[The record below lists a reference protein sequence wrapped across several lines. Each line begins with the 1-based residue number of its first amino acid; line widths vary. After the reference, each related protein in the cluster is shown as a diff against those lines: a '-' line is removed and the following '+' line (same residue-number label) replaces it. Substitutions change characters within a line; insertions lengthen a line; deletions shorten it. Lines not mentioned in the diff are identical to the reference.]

1 MTESSDD
8 SLSIQSKEYKTYPQ
22 AWYALF
28 LLVLI
33 RTAISV
39 FQYTYSA
46 IPTLTSHYFGITL
59 TSVNWLAS
67 VQCIVYVIMSCFTG
81 YLFEKLGVQLS
92 IIMAGIF
99 CALGSAIRSL
109 STITNPPS
117 FVWTM
122 VGQTVGAIASPMTLN
137 IMTMFASTWFT
148 ENLRATA
155 GMFVASNYGAILVM
169 FVIPTLA
176 TYVDKIP
183 LVLHLVS
190 GFAGLT
196 FLLLLSMPVKP
207 PKPPMAKSDV
217 ERPPYLKGL
226 VLLTSNFNFWILFLI
241 HSFNVGLSIAF
252 GSLFTQI
259 VGPYG
264 YSDRHAGLLNALAFF
279 AGTLGCTTAG
289 PVLDQTKQHKL
300 LLKLVTPMVFI
311 TDVAFI
317 FVIPKGSFASLLFV
331 LTMNQFFLSFLV
343 PVVIE
348 LGSETSYPVAEST
361 ASSILWQGAQAFGFV
376 FNLILDATRD
386 ARGIPVNNMMYGLI
400 FQAVVA
406 GIIMLLGFAFHG
418 KMARLEASDWDDIPE
433 LPRSPKGKETLWSL
447 RTHPIATV
455 LDKETKAT
463 RSSIRIET

>member
-1 MTESSDD
+1 MTDNAETR
-8 SLSIQSKEYKTYPQ
+8 QSKDAPKTYPQ

-28 LLVLI
+28 LLVLL

-39 FQYTYSA
+39 FQYTYSS

-59 TSVNWLAS
+59 SAVNWLAN
-67 VQCIVYVIMSCFTG
+67 VQCIVYVFMSFFTG
-81 YLFEKLGVQLS
+81 YLFEKLGVKLS
-92 IIMAGIF
+92 IVIAGVL

-109 STITNPPS
+109 ATIANPPS

-122 VGQTVGAIASPMTLN
+122 TGQTLGAIASPMALN

-169 FVIPTLA
+169 FAIPSIA
-176 TYVDKIP
+176 TYIDKIP

-190 GFAGLT
+190 GFTGLT
-196 FLLLLSMPVKP
+196 FLLLLSMPSKP
-207 PKPPMAKSDV
+207 PKPPTTELDV

-226 VLLTSNFNFWILFLI
+226 QMLMKNLNFWILFFI

-252 GSLFTQI
+252 GSLFAQI
-259 VGPYG
+259 VGPHG
-264 YSDRHAGLLNALAFF
+264 YSDKHAGLLNALAFF

-311 TDVAFI
+311 TNVAFI
-317 FVIPKGSFASLLFV
+317 FVIPRGSFAFLLFV

-348 LGSETSYPVAEST
+348 LSSETSYPVAEST
-361 ASSILWQGAQAFGFV
+361 SSSILWQGAQAFGFV

-386 ARGIPVNNMMYGLI
+386 PKGIPVNNMIYGLI
-400 FQAVVA
+400 FQAVIA
-406 GIIMLLGFAFHG
+406 AIIMLLSFSFHG
-418 KMARLEASDWDDIPE
+418 KMARLEASDWDAIPE
-433 LPRSPKGKETLWSL
+433 LPKSPKGKETLWSL
-447 RTHPIATV
+447 RAHPIAAV
-455 LDKETKAT
+455 LDNDIKAT
-463 RSSIRIET
+463 KSSIRIDT